1 MSAAMSRFFLA
12 CLALLLSALLLSGMA
27 ATAPASAQTP
37 PPTTTPTTPPAS
49 TQTSTQTPP
58 QTPPQT
64 SGPAAKTAPAPVK
77 IGVYI
82 NDIQAIDLRNH
93 AFSAD
98 IYIWLRNKDA
108 ALQPGSTFEFMNVV
122 NANDHTQTALQKEPT
137 PQPDGSKYELFRHQG
152 LFSTKF
158 SVRTY
163 PFDQQTLKIEVEDQ
177 QSTADRQEYVVDE
190 ISMNPNVQIP
200 GYAIGKP
207 TITIVNKA
215 YPTAFGDLANPGAL
229 PYSRAIVAIP
239 ISRPVVSGAIKSF
252 LPILIILMVAAAA
265 LVLDPSHVDA
275 RVGLAITALLTLVA
289 LQFTA
294 SQNLPEVGYLLMLD
308 QVYLVSYAFILMVVA
323 MLVRASRVDDI
334 GLVRGP
340 ASALQKLMRGGPALA
355 FLSMLGYLVVVGVI
369 LIVNLA

>member
-1 MSAAMSRFFLA
+1 MTRFILS
-12 CLALLLSALLLSGMA
+12 CLALLA
-27 ATAPASAQTP
+27 AMFAVSAPASAQDT
-37 PPTTTPTTPPAS
+37 
-49 TQTSTQTPP
+49 
-58 QTPPQT
+58 
-64 SGPAAKTAPAPVK
+64 PAASATAPAARTAPVK
-77 IGVYI
+77 VGVYI

-98 IYIWLRNKDA
+98 IYVWFRNKDE

-122 NANDHTQTALQKEPT
+122 NANDHTQTALQKEPI

-163 PFDQQTLKIEVEDQ
+163 PFDHQTLKIEIEDQ
-177 QSTADRQEYVVDE
+177 QNTADRQEYVVDE

-207 TITIVNKA
+207 SMMIVNKA
-215 YPTAFGDLANPGAL
+215 YPTAFGDLANPQAA
-229 PYSRAIVAIP
+229 PYSRAIVSIP
-239 ISRPVVSGAIKSF
+239 IARPAVSGAVKTF

-265 LVLDPSHVDA
+265 LVLDPSHIDA

-289 LQFTA
+289 LQFTV

-308 QVYLVSYAFILMVVA
+308 QVYLASYAFILMVVA
-323 MLVRASRVDDI
+323 MLVRGSRIDDA
-334 GLVRGP
+334 GLVRGTP
-340 ASALQKLMRGGPALA
+340 STLYKLVSSGPALA
-355 FLSMLGYLVVVGVI
+355 FISMLGYLVVVGAI
-369 LIVNLA
+369 LIINLA